1 MEKYRSI
8 QTANSLIKQVLT
20 MPECFEK
27 SLIKYYYYQCLK
39 RYEIEDE
46 YYQKLDFDAEIETI
60 KQALEKQKEN
70 EKID

>member
-1 MEKYRSI
+1 
-8 QTANSLIKQVLT
+8 

-27 SLIKYYYYQCLK
+27 SLIKYYYYLCLK

-46 YYQKLDFDAEIETI
+46 FYQKLDFDAEIEAI
-60 KQALEKQKEN
+60 KSALEKQKEN